1 MTGPITLPMLRRQV
15 PALAVLAVM
24 ALDCWGWATEVAPV
38 PPSPSTVPG
47 IRIWPAPAITHWPA
61 VIYADEE
68 RNVAFGL
75 PVRQPGVAGS
85 IGWQGQPALPITLPV
100 NLERISGLLPLP
112 TTPGLYQAELILA
125 RQPQPGN
132 GLRVRLVDA
141 AKPWPHTAL
150 RDGFPID
157 AEGVPVVL
165 IDRRRDANDE
175 RRWTLIASLN
185 RPRPMSQALIV
196 GDPLAALGD
205 SPFNQLPAKVVEAV
219 DVTQPWHAQVVALA
233 TEAATWGSEPLKTAP
248 RTIIWSPGN
257 QALQANTWT
266 TEEDRVFGLVR
277 TRLSALEIYPR
288 LVLVLPPTPL
298 DDREPVLKQAVV
310 RRDHLRRAAAALGW
324 VVLDAERFTGP
335 AESANQLAAQVY
347 APGPVGEA
355 RLRLR
360 SAVAAELAR

>member
-1 MTGPITLPMLRRQV
+1 MTGHITLPMLRRLV
-15 PALAVLAVM
+15 PALVVLAVSL
-24 ALDCWGWATEVAPV
+24 ACPGWAADAPSV

-47 IRIWPAPAITHWPA
+47 VRIWPAPAITHWPA
-61 VIYADEE
+61 VIYADEA

-112 TTPGLYQAELILA
+112 STPGLYQAELILA
-125 RQPQPGN
+125 QQPQPG
-132 GLRVRLVDA
+132 GALQVRLVDA

-150 RDGFPID
+150 RDGFPVD
-157 AEGVPVVL
+157 AEGIPVVL

-175 RRWTLIASLN
+175 RRWTLIATLN
-185 RPRPMSQALIV
+185 RPRPVGQALIL
-196 GDPLAALGD
+196 GDTLAALGD
-205 SPFNQLPAKVVEAV
+205 SPFSQLPAKVVEAV

-233 TEAATWGSEPLKTAP
+233 TEAATWGSEPLKTGP
-248 RTIIWSPGN
+248 RTIVWSPGN
-257 QALQANTWT
+257 RALQANTWT
-266 TEEDRVFGLVR
+266 TEEDRVFGLIR

-288 LVLVLPPTPL
+288 LVLVLPPTPIE
-298 DDREPVLKQAVV
+298 DREPVRKQAVV

-335 AESANQLAAQVY
+335 TESANQVAEQVY

-360 SAVAAELAR
+360 AAVAAELAR